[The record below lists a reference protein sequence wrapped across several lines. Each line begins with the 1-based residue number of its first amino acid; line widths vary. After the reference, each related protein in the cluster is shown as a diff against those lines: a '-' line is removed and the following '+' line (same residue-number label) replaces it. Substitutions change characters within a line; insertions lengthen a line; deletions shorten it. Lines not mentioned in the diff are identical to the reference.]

1 MTMLKPLFFF
11 VYALVAYVLA
21 MLTIVYFVGFL
32 SGIGVP
38 KTLNDGPSGP
48 IWLAIVIDLALIA
61 LFGWH
66 HSATAR
72 RRFKARWTRIVS
84 PTIER
89 ATYLLMTVAVS
100 AFLIGFWRPIPV
112 TLWEVEA
119 QGAVWAIRVAFLLVV
134 LAMVLTTFQLG
145 HFRFFGLAQ
154 AWERLVRRKPGRHP
168 FCARW
173 LFALVRHPISL
184 GWMLLPWLV
193 PHMTVG
199 QALFGIGIAC
209 YILVATPFEEADLE
223 KELGETYR
231 AYRARVGAF
240 LPRPRKLVPDLMP
253 RNDDIL

>member
-1 MTMLKPLFFF
+1 MPKSSFFLA
-11 VYALVAYVLA
+11 YALVAYVLA
-21 MLTIVYFVGFL
+21 LATILYFVGFL

-48 IWLAIVIDLALIA
+48 IWLAVAVDLALIA
-61 LFGWH
+61 LFGLH

-72 RRFKARWTRIVS
+72 RRFKARWTQVVS

-100 AFLIGFWRPIPV
+100 AVLIGFWRPVPV

-119 QGAVWAIRVAFLLVV
+119 PLAVWAIRAAFALVV
-134 LAMVLTTFQLG
+134 LAMVLTTFHLG

-154 AWERLVRRKPGRHP
+154 AWERLTRRDPGRHP

-173 LFALVRHPISL
+173 LFALVRHPIGL

-199 QALFGIGIAC
+199 QALFGIGIAS
-209 YILVATPFEEADLE
+209 YILIATPFEEADLE
-223 KELGETYR
+223 QELGETYR

-240 LPRPRKLVPDLMP
+240 LPLPRNLLPDLMP
-253 RNDDIL
+253 ADDDIL